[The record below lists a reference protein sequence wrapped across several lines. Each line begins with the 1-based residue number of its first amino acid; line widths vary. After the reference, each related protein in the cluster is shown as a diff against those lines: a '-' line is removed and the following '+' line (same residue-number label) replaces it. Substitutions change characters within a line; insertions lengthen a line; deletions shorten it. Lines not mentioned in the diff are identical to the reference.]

1 MIDYSKISKHDKELL
16 RAARDAMFCT
26 DIDED
31 LAEDSEVKEYLHGRA
46 VFLHHQEEAWAG
58 IL

>member
-1 MIDYSKISKHDKELL
+1 MIDHNKISEHDKELL

-31 LAEDSEVKEYLHGRA
+31 LAEDEEVRKYLHGLA
-46 VFLHHQEEAWAG
+46 VFLHHREEAWAG
-58 IL
+58 ML

>member
-1 MIDYSKISKHDKELL
+1 MINYSKISEHDKELL
-16 RAARDAMFCT
+16 RAARAAMFCT
-26 DIDED
+26 DMDED
-31 LAEDSEVKEYLHGRA
+31 LAEDEEVRKYLHGRA